1 MLKITYIIHEDS
13 RGGYW
18 AEVPS
23 IPGCVTEAETLEELE
38 RMVRDAVEGC
48 LSVYL
53 EKLRK
58 DAPKRRIGK
67 NCRTAVVVL

>member
-1 MLKITYIIHEDS
+1 MLEITYIIHEDP

-38 RMVRDAVEGC
+38 QMVRDAVEGC
-48 LSVYL
+48 LTTYL
-53 EKLRK
+53 ERLRGNSPERHI
-58 DAPKRRIGK
+58 DK
-67 NCRTAVVVL
+67 NCRTAVVTL